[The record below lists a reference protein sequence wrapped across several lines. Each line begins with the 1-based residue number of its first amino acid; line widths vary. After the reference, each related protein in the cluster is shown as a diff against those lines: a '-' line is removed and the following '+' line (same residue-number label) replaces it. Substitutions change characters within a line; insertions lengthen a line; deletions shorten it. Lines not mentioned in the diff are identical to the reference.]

1 MADGAEVAKAYVT
14 IIPAFERGIQKDITS
29 EVAGAAEPAGTKAGD
44 TLGAAM
50 GASMGRGLRRAMA
63 GLGGLLAGGALF
75 KGLFD
80 IGAQFDEMTDNII
93 VGTGASGEALG
104 ELRDIA
110 IDVGRQVP
118 ISFAQAGDYVQDLN
132 TRLGLTGDNLEAVA
146 VQLGQ
151 LSSMGIDVNVESFS
165 GAMAIWNVEA
175 DDMAGKM
182 DYLFAVSQSTGMS
195 IDDLTRIAESNASQM
210 QTLGYSFED
219 TVAMAGALD
228 KAGLDAS
235 KDMSL
240 LGRAL
245 VTLAK
250 DGESPAETLERNV
263 DEIGNLLEAGDR
275 AAALDLASQ
284 LFGTKGANEFIA
296 AIESGAMNV
305 DEFVASLEDSGGII
319 DDTYEA
325 TASFAQSFQTF
336 KNNLMALLEPI
347 ATPLF
352 DAISGAMQSI
362 SDWMTEHSPEIQPI
376 LEDIGSIFS
385 GVGTDIASSIGDKII
400 PALEKFRDFLTWCK
414 DHGDAVKAILVGIA
428 GAFILIK
435 GASTFGPA
443 LSAIS
448 AGFGKLAGSIPPL
461 GKSAGAS
468 AGQIL
473 ALGAAVLMVGGGIAL
488 AAFGFQMLAD
498 AAVQLS
504 EAGGTAIAIFA
515 VMAAGI
521 IAVGAAVLIAAPMI
535 TVGAPALLALGA
547 ALLMVGAAVAVAAVG
562 IAYLVETVAAN
573 VPQLTEL
580 MQGAADAFST
590 AVQSIADGVS
600 QVVST
605 ISDGA
610 TQIIDAV
617 SNLVDTVGGAISGVL
632 DSLAG
637 VFDSIGN
644 AALNA
649 GTGVSQI
656 VAALIRLTDTNLLDL
671 SASCEEAAR
680 GIKNMAQAA
689 GDGSGLNAVAQAVQS
704 LGTFG
709 MVAGGGLQLVAMGM
723 MMVSTFAAQAVAGFQ
738 MFASAVQ
745 GSVGYLTQAGTAVR
759 TFAAS
764 QVLIALFSRSAIT
777 AFQTFGLSAV
787 NSSRQAVT
795 AVRSAMSQISS
806 AVSCTRLQMQPIN
819 VGRLPHFRFE
829 GTFNAQTGQTPA
841 LRVDWYAKGGVFGQP
856 QIIGVGDA
864 RNQREIVTP
873 ENLMAD
879 IVDDSL
885 ESGIGGLREE
895 IAALRSDVRNV
906 KLYLDGDRVV
916 GGIVDRMDR
925 SLGTRR
931 VMAQRGF

>member
-14 IIPAFERGIQKDITS
+14 IIPAFQKGIQKDITS

-110 IDVGRQVP
+110 IDIGRQVP

-195 IDDLTRIAESNASQM
+195 IDDLTRIAEANASQM

-376 LEDIGSIFS
+376 LEDIGNIFS

-414 DHGDAVKAILVGIA
+414 DHGDAVKAILIGIA

-435 GASTFGPA
+435 GASTFGPM

-448 AGFGKLAGSIPPL
+448 GGFGKLAGSIPQV
-461 GKSAGAS
+461 GKAAGAS

-610 TQIIDAV
+610 TQIIDAI
-617 SNLVDTVGGAISGVL
+617 SNLVDTVGGAISDVL
-632 DSLAG
+632 QSVAD

-649 GTGVSQI
+649 GSGVSQM
-656 VAALIRLTDTNLLDL
+656 VDALIRLTNTKLADL
-671 SASCEEAAR
+671 AASTEEAAR
-680 GIKNMAQAA
+680 GIKNMTQAA
-689 GDGSGLNAVAQAVQS
+689 GDGAGLNAVAASVQL
-704 LGTFG
+704 LGTMG
-709 MVAGGGLQLVAMGM
+709 MVAATSSMLIAQGM
-723 MMVSTFAAQAVAGFQ
+723 MMISANAASAQAAVSAFVTAIVSSGVQ
-738 MFASAVQ
+738 LNGASQ
-745 GSVGYLTQAGTAVR
+745 SIR
-759 TFAAS
+759 TFAATTVILS
-764 QVLIALFSRSAIT
+764 
-777 AFQTFGLSAV
+777 TFGSASAAV
-787 NSSRQAVT
+787 FRNFGVAAVSASQLAANS
-795 AVRSAMSQISS
+795 VRSAMASIASTV
-806 AVSCTRLQMQPIN
+806 ANTRLRMQPID

-829 GTFNAQTGQTPA
+829 GTFNAQTGQTPN
-841 LRVDWYAKGGVFGQP
+841 LRVDWYGSGGVFSDP
-856 QIIGVGDA
+856 TIIGVGDA
-864 RNQREIVTP
+864 RSAEIVTP
-873 ENLMAD
+873 EDVMSDTFNDVLD
-879 IVDDSL
+879 SRDDSATVIAWL
-885 ESGIGGLREE
+885 ERNLGPVINEYAPTATPREFG
-895 IAALRSDVRNV
+895 RMVRRYV
-906 KLYLDGDRVV
+906 
-916 GGIVDRMDR
+916 
-925 SLGTRR
+925 
-931 VMAQRGF
+931 